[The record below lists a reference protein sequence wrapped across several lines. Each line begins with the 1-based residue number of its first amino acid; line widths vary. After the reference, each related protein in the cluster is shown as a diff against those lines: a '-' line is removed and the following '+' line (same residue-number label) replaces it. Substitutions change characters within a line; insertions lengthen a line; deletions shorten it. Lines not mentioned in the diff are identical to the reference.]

1 MLKPSAIWVILVL
14 TLPAISMGADG
25 WKLYKYPELG
35 FAIELPS
42 APEVVQRPIA
52 TGGGRCPATILT
64 LAQDA
69 INTFQLT
76 VVDCSALPM
85 LSEVLQDLESHR
97 RGVAR
102 VAQNVGAE
110 LTSETDVNIQG
121 AKGQQYTGRN
131 PTKGFPFK
139 CLILVSGKRIYQV
152 VAVGSL
158 PDLKR
163 EVKSLTFRVK

>member
-1 MLKPSAIWVILVL
+1 MLKWAQIWAILPFA
-14 TLPAISMGADG
+14 LPAISMADN
-25 WKLYKYPELG
+25 WKSYKYPELG

-42 APEVVQRPIA
+42 PPEVLQRPIA
-52 TGGGRCPATILT
+52 TGGGRCPSTILT
-64 LAQDA
+64 LAHDS

-85 LSEVLQDLESHR
+85 SGEVLGDLESHR
-97 RGVAR
+97 RGAAR
-102 VAQNVGAE
+102 VARDVGAE
-110 LTSETDVNIQG
+110 ITAETDVNIQG
-121 AKGQQYTGRN
+121 AKGQQYTGKN
-131 PTKGFPFK
+131 PTKGYPFK

-152 VAVGSL
+152 IAIGSL